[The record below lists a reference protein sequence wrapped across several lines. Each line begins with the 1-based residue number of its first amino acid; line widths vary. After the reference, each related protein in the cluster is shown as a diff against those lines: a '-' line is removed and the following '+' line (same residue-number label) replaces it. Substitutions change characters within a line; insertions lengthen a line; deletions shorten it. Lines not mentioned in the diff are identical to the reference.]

1 MESAEH
7 VWIGDQITLN
17 FHLFGPQPAKK
28 FHLEIDGGHRLTY
41 GQLIALGGDFYGV
54 PDSPISTSGNQGQ
67 AFIKAWETLTT
78 AETKD
83 VRDILDVMD
92 VEIAAVNDAL
102 EQGHEP
108 SETAYKKLGDSL
120 SARWNR
126 LTGGG
131 SPFSDMLPPGRYL
144 QLSSTNWDHFHTFAL
159 DAYKVGHD
167 NATWAARQASAQH
180 EDVQDA
186 YLAMAYA
193 MNAFADHFLTDLFSA
208 GHLRAPRK
216 ALTDLLS
223 EQGWHQLA
231 EGGGGLLT
239 RSMHDEDSAHGLNVK
254 SRNGR
259 HWRAFGDKR
268 LLDSVSGDN
277 RDQVRRAVQAS
288 ADDIWKAFLHQ
299 ETHHTALEYTPD
311 LEAVLNV
318 SPDKSRPDYNYS
330 PLFLINQ
337 SGRVLRRTDM
347 TKKEDFTWTPSWDAA
362 DTLAELWGGHPYT
375 KVRCFNAVTKAPLGW
390 LTKGGNNYLQLTDT
404 EAGVHLCS
412 WYVTSDGALYLRKQ
426 TSGGPRYL
434 GREYSNAD
442 WELKGSPVVYNDDAT
457 ISLRDDPTRKLYVG
471 DDSWIYWSSD
481 DSYNANLLA
490 IDLPLGPTIT
500 S

>member
-17 FHLFGPQPAKK
+17 FHLFGSRPAKDVQ
-28 FHLEIDGGHRLTY
+28 LGIDGGHSLTY
-41 GQLIALGGDFYGV
+41 GQLIALGGDLYGI
-54 PDSPISTSGNQGQ
+54 PDAPISTSDNHGV
-67 AFIKAWETLTT
+67 AFVNAWHTLTT
-78 AETKD
+78 ADPKD

-92 VEIAAVNDAL
+92 VEIAAVEKSLAL
-102 EQGHEP
+102 RQQP
-108 SETAYKKLGDSL
+108 SETAYKTLGDSL

-131 SPFSDMLPPGRYL
+131 SIFSDFLPPGRYL
-144 QLSSTNWDHFHTFAL
+144 QLSSTNWDHFNTFAYE
-159 DAYKVGHD
+159 AYRVGHD
-167 NATWAARQASAQH
+167 NAMFQARLASQEH

-186 YLAMAYA
+186 YLMMAYA

-216 ALTDLLS
+216 ALTDMLDGR
-223 EQGWHQLA
+223 GWRMLA
-231 EGGGGLLT
+231 GPAGGLLT
-239 RSMHDEDSAHGLNVK
+239 RSMHDEDSAHGLQVK
-254 SRNGR
+254 NKDGR

-268 LLDSVSGDN
+268 LLDSVSAAN
-277 RDQVRRAVQAS
+277 REEVTKAVQAS
-288 ADDIWKAFLHQ
+288 ADDVWRAFLREGSHN
-299 ETHHTALEYTPD
+299 TASQYIPD
-311 LEAVLNV
+311 LEAVLDV
-318 SPDKSRPDYNYS
+318 SSDKKQADYNSS
-330 PLFLINQ
+330 PLFVARN
-337 SGRVLRRTDM
+337 GVVLRRSDM
-347 TKKEDFTWTPSWDAA
+347 SNKEDFTWTPDWDPA

-375 KVRCFNAVTKAPLGW
+375 KVRAYNPVTKASLGW
-390 LTKGGNNYLQLTDT
+390 LTKGGNNYLQLTDQ
-404 EAGVHLCS
+404 ESGVHPCS
-412 WYVTSDGALYLRKQ
+412 WYVTSGGDLYLRKQ

-481 DSYNANLLA
+481 DSHNANLLA
-490 IDLPLGPTIT
+490 IDLPLGPVIT
-500 S
+500 N